1 MIFTHTPDR
10 QILIS
15 VDDEKYIDS
24 LDAFIADTATLHL
37 PYEMW
42 KNFRS
47 LSYKNKILVR
57 WTENEQIIDTDG
69 WAFGDK
75 IFARFD
81 ELLKAQQVRLNPPK
95 PEPTLP
101 EIKSLG
107 ERTAY
112 QLCAQARIAIAGTT
126 DQIKVASWSNYR
138 ALAEA
143 YAQGVLSQ
151 TDQNALLTEI
161 KIRNKNETLEQ
172 FVGKILANADRY
184 TQASA
189 VITGAEK
196 LTIDSIASATDPSGV
211 DQALKVLQGHL
222 GSLNAK
228 V

>member
-1 MIFTHTPDR
+1 
-10 QILIS
+10 
-15 VDDEKYIDS
+15 
-24 LDAFIADTATLHL
+24 
-37 PYEMW
+37 
-42 KNFRS
+42 

-57 WTENEQIIDTDG
+57 WTENEQVIDTDG

-75 IFARFD
+75 IFSSFD
-81 ELLKAQQVRLNPPK
+81 ALLKAQQVRLNPPK

-126 DQIKVASWSNYR
+126 DQIKVASWANYR
-138 ALAEA
+138 QIAES
-143 YAQGVLSQ
+143 YAQGTLS
-151 TDQNALLTEI
+151 DSDKNALLTEI

-172 FVGKILANADRY
+172 FVGKILANAVRY
-184 TQASA
+184 TQACA

-196 LTIDSIASATDPSGV
+196 LAVDSITVAASVADI
-211 DQALKVLQGHL
+211 DKALAVLGEHL